1 LSGELLIIS
10 SKESLLPP
18 TYTSQFKNKNIIF
31 KFAENVFVEKCLEGT
46 SKDAPGAAPAR
57 QHLGILEKK
66 KDYKKRATNFQ
77 DKQATIKA
85 LRKRALNKNPDE
97 FYHHMINS
105 KVQDGQ
111 HFEVEKPLE
120 DEDSAAQE
128 KLMNSQDVRY
138 ISMKRISEANKLQ
151 RLQAELHMID
161 SAEKVP
167 NSHMFFV
174 DNKKEAKRFNLAKR
188 LDTHP
193 SLICRKSNRPTM
205 RLLRSKALPTL
216 NESEIKI
223 LTAEKSKR
231 YSELNKRVERAQEL
245 RVVEQ
250 KLMMKKHLLTDKEKH
265 EKVLAGTKKVAPV
278 YRWKYERKR

>member
-1 LSGELLIIS
+1 MIFASQKMS
-10 SKESLLPP
+10 SW
-18 TYTSQFKNKNIIF
+18 KN
-31 KFAENVFVEKCLEGT
+31 A
-46 SKDAPGAAPAR
+46 SKAHQKTHHERHQPAAR

-66 KDYKKRATNFQ
+66 KDYKKRATSFQ
-77 DKQATIKA
+77 EKQATIKA

-105 KVQDGQ
+105 KVQDGE

-138 ISMKRISEANKLQ
+138 VSMKRISEANKLK

-174 DNKKEAKRFNLAKR
+174 DSKKDAKKFNLAKR

-193 SLICRKSNRPTM
+193 SLICRKTNRPTM
-205 RLLRSKALPTL
+205 GLLRSKALPML
-216 NESEIKI
+216 NESDLKT
-223 LTAEKSKR
+223 LTEEKTKR
-231 YSELNKRVERAQEL
+231 YNELNKRVEREQEL

-250 KLMMKKHLLTDKEKH
+250 KLLMKKHLLTNREKN
-265 EKVLAGTKKVAPV
+265 EKVTAGTKHVAPV